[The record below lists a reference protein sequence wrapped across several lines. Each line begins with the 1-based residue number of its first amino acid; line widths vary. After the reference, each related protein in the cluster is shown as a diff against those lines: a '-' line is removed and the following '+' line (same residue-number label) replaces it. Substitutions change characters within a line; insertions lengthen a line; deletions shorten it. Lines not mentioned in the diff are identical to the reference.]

1 MISEIEFLKNYI
13 TKDEAKLSMHDYN
26 DLSKLLLYERLQ
38 AGEEIQLFGE
48 KSHQMYIILKGKVAL
63 ARPNTK

>member
-38 AGEEIQLFGE
+38 AGEEI
-48 KSHQMYIILKGKVAL
+48 
-63 ARPNTK
+63 